1 MQTLWQDLRYALRLL
16 QKSPGFTAVAVLT
29 LALGIGANTA
39 VFSVVDAVLLRPL
52 PYKSP
57 ERLVLVS
64 EIIRKLGNDDL
75 GVSAAEYFDY
85 RSRNRS
91 FSETASFERDGYNLT
106 GEGTPLRVNAAR
118 VSASAFP
125 LLGVQ
130 PVLGRTFTNE
140 EDREGAENV
149 AVLSRRLWEQHY
161 GSDPRI
167 LGKMIKLD
175 EKPYTIIGVMPSS
188 FRFPFDGAAP
198 SERADLWVPEAFS
211 ADRLQDR
218 VREFGVGLIGRLK
231 PGVSE
236 IQARKDAELVA
247 ASFMNEHADT
257 YSGSIRVFPIT
268 RPFAAAATQKTRPL
282 VFRLVAAVVCVLLI
296 ACANVASLLLSRANH
311 RSREMAIRGALGAAH
326 MRLLSQ
332 CLVESALLCLLGAG
346 TGVMLAF
353 ALNEALRKFG
363 PADLP
368 RLQEVTLHPITLIFT
383 LILSVVTSL
392 LCGFVPAWR
401 LSQTSPQNCLKETS
415 QIGATRKARGLQ
427 CLVAVAEIA
436 AALVLL
442 VVGSL
447 VVQSFVHIL
456 NVPLGLQPEG
466 AFVVRTIFD
475 NARYPDSQKRGATQ
489 KELIER
495 LSHLPGVSSAAAASH
510 LPLSDERQIGFR
522 LEHAAADDF
531 HWAANSLVSP
541 GYFQTMGIPLL
552 RGRDFTT
559 DDRRDAISVAVV
571 NEAFARQFFPRQN
584 PLGQRFHWGDRAL
597 FTIVGVVTD
606 VRISALDVDPP
617 PMIYNSMFQ
626 VQSGASSRT
635 AFVLRT
641 NSSGANPQQDI
652 FRAVQEQVWSIDK
665 GLPLYNTTTL
675 SALIS
680 QSVAQRRFTTLLM
693 SGFAAIAAL
702 LAMIGL
708 FGVVSFLVAERTRE
722 MAVRVALGADRARIC
737 WLVLRQGATLG
748 LTGCLLGLA
757 LFAATARLFFTGLY
771 QTSAFDPL
779 TLFLVPVVL
788 LAVTVLA
795 VYLPARRAMRVDP
808 MVALRYE

>member
-64 EIIRKLGNDDL
+64 ESVPKLGNDDL

-779 TLFLVPVVL
+779 TLFLVPVAL